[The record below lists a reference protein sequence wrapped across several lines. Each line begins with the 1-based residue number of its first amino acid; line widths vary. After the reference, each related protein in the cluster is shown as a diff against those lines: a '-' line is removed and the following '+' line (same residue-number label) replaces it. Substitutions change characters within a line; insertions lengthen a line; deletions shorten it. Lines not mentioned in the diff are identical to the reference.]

1 MRAACAEE
9 RERVRVRDA
18 PRFDA
23 TESLSGD
30 FFLVRNGARKKVDMS
45 VVRLRARDTPVN
57 EIEMW

>member
-1 MRAACAEE
+1 M
-9 RERVRVRDA
+9 RVRVRDA

>member
-1 MRAACAEE
+1 MRDACAEE
-9 RERVRVRDA
+9 RERVRDA